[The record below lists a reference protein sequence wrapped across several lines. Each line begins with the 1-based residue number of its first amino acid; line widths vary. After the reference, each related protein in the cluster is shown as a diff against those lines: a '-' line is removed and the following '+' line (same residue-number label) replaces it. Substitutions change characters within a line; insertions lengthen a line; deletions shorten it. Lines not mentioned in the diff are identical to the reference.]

1 MSKKAKVSKLLVI
14 DASIAK
20 ACGSPDAT
28 FPTSKNCR
36 DFLNSVLTICHRM
49 VVTPDIKKE
58 WDKRES
64 KHARKW
70 RSIMVAKK
78 KVVYRLD
85 ISPNKALRDRL
96 AQVAESDRPRE
107 AMSKDCHLLEAAI
120 ATDKIVISLD
130 EKARNPFDKAAKS
143 IKELHEIMWVNPD
156 KPEENALIWLENGA
170 IIEKSRQL
178 GQ

>member
-14 DASIAK
+14 DASIARS
-20 ACGSPDAT
+20 CGAPNAT

-49 VVTPDIKKE
+49 VLTDDIKEE
-58 WDKRES
+58 WDKHQS
-64 KHARKW
+64 IYAKKW
-70 RSIMVAKK
+70 RSSMVAKR
-78 KVVYRLD
+78 KVEYRAD
-85 ISPNKALRDRL
+85 VAFNQALRDRL
-96 AQVAESDRPRE
+96 DKVAESDRPRE
-107 AMSKDCHLLEAAI
+107 TMWKDCHLLEAAI
-120 ATDKIVISLD
+120 ATDKIVVSLD

-156 KPEENALIWLENGA
+156 KPEENALVWLENGA
-170 IIEKSRQL
+170 TIEKSRQL